1 MERISVIVKPN
12 ARENT
17 ITKIDDIY
25 KVTIKAV
32 PKEGKANLEL
42 IKFLSKHFKRK
53 ARKIIIILTNFISQ
67 EKMANHIFIFFFI
80 KNIYQAI
87 IKNRQF

>member
-1 MERISVIVKPN
+1 MNHNIMERISVIVKPN

-17 ITKIDDIY
+17 ITKIGDIY

-42 IKFLSKHFKRK
+42 INFLSKHFKRK
-53 ARKIIIILTNFISQ
+53 ARIISGFNNKKKLIAL
-67 EKMANHIFIFFFI
+67 EV
-80 KNIYQAI
+80 
-87 IKNRQF
+87 